1 MPVRTPILFAL
12 FLASCGGG
20 PSTQPPKQPE
30 PEPAATT
37 SGDPKGSIYGGSIAP
52 VDVKKAITEHKAEY
66 KACYHS
72 LLEKDKKAS
81 GKVVLRITVGEDGK
95 VEETVIMNETSLP
108 NETANCIA
116 DVVKTITFPKPTG
129 GKARITY
136 PWEFTAE

>member
-1 MPVRTPILFAL
+1 VRSSILFAL
-12 FLASCGGG
+12 LLASCGG
-20 PSTQPPKQPE
+20 SSNPPPQHPVAE
-30 PEPAATT
+30 PPPA
-37 SGDPKGSIYGGSIAP
+37 SGDPKGNMHGGSIAP
-52 VDVKKAITEHKAEY
+52 VDVKKAITEHRAEF

-81 GKVVLRITVGEDGK
+81 GKVVLRFTVDEEGK
-95 VEETVIMNETSLP
+95 VEETVILNETSLP

-116 DVVKTITFPKPTG
+116 DIVKTITFAKPIG

>member
-1 MPVRTPILFAL
+1 VSRPLSFAL
-12 FLASCGGG
+12 VVVLVGCGGG
-20 PSTQPPKQPE
+20 ASAPPPKQPE
-30 PEPAATT
+30 PEPAAAA

-81 GKVVLRITVGEDGK
+81 GKVVLRITVAEDGK
-95 VEETVIMNETSLP
+95 VEDTVIMNETSLP